1 MTATALRAA
10 TAIALAFG
18 AAAASAQTL
27 TPFRFGTNWVAQA
40 EHGGFYQSMV
50 DGTYAA
56 CGLDVSIVPGGPQV
70 NNRALMIA
78 GRLEGFMGGNTMEA
92 FDAVKEE
99 IPILIVAA
107 SFQKEPQVL
116 LTHPGVAKE
125 FTDLKS
131 LTLLIGDAGY
141 ASYYQW
147 MISKFGFSGDQR
159 RPYTFNVAPFIADK
173 NTGQQGYVTSEPF
186 AIEREGG
193 FKPDVWVLADLGFET
208 YSTTIEVKRATV
220 ETMPEAVQCF
230 VDGTALGWVNF
241 LYGDN
246 AAALAKIKE
255 DNPDMSDDQLA
266 FSIAAMKEYGI
277 VDSGDALTMGIGA
290 MNPERMKRFYDEMV
304 ASGVMPAGI
313 AIEKAYTTEF
323 VNKGVGIDRKK
334 ELLGVEPVA
343 VEVPAYL
350 ADAVRAYVATLS
362 R

>member
-1 MTATALRAA
+1 MLKTAASAA
-10 TAIALAFG
+10 ALALI
-18 AAAASAQTL
+18 AAAASAQN
-27 TPFRFGTNWVAQA
+27 TPWRFGTNWVAQA

-56 CGLDVSIVPGGPQV
+56 CGLDVTIVPGGPQV

-92 FDAVKEE
+92 FDAVRED
-99 IPILIVAA
+99 IPIMIVAA
-107 SFQKEPQVL
+107 AFQKEPQVI

-125 FTDLKS
+125 FTDLKDMK
-131 LTLLIGDAGY
+131 LLIGDAGY

-147 MISKFGFSGDQR
+147 MISKFGFTADQR
-159 RPYTFNVAPFIADK
+159 RPYTFNAAPFIADM
-173 NTGQQGYVTSEPF
+173 NSGQQGYVTSEPF

-208 YSTTIEVKRATV
+208 YSTTIELKRETV
-220 ETMPEAVQCF
+220 ETMPEAVKCF

-246 AAALAKIKE
+246 AAAIARIQA
-255 DNPDMSDDQLA
+255 DNPDMSDEQIA
-266 FSIAAMKEYGI
+266 FSINALKEYGI

-290 MNPERMKRFYDEMV
+290 MNAERMARFYAEMV
-304 ASGVMPAGI
+304 SAGVLPAGI
-313 AIEKAYTTEF
+313 DIERAYSLDF
-323 VNKGVGIDRKK
+323 VNKGVGVDRKK

-350 ADAVRAYVATLS
+350 ADAVRAYVATLT

>member
-1 MTATALRAA
+1 MHHPALRAA
-10 TAIALAFG
+10 VAATLALG
-18 AAAASAQTL
+18 AAAAAAQTL

-78 GRLEGFMGGNTMEA
+78 GRLEAFMGGNTMEA
-92 FDAVKEE
+92 FDAVKEG

-116 LTHPGVAKE
+116 MTHPGVASTFE
-125 FTDLKS
+125 DLKN

-147 MISKFGFSGDQR
+147 MISKFGFSADQR
-159 RPYTFNVAPFIADK
+159 RPYTFNTAPFIADK
-173 NTGQQGYVTSEPF
+173 NSGQQGYVTSEPF
-186 AIEREGG
+186 AIQREGG
-193 FKPDVWVLADLGFET
+193 FEPDVWVLADLGFET
-208 YSTTIEVKRATV
+208 YSTTIEMKRETV
-220 ETMPEAVQCF
+220 ERMPQAVQCF
-230 VDGTALGWVNF
+230 VDGTAIGWYNF

-246 AAALAKIKE
+246 AAALERIKL

-266 FSIAAMKEYGI
+266 FSIEAMKKYGI

-290 MNPERMKRFYDEMV
+290 MNPERMRRFYEEMV
-304 ASGVMPAGI
+304 ASGVMPEGI
-313 AIEKAYTTEF
+313 DIEQAYTLQF
-323 VNKGVGIDRKK
+323 VNKGVGLDLRKQ
-334 ELLGVEPVA
+334 LLGQ
-343 VEVPAYL
+343 
-350 ADAVRAYVATLS
+350 
-362 R
+362 

>member
-1 MTATALRAA
+1 MRGAGRADGETTMTTAALRAA
-10 TAIALAFG
+10 TALALTLAAG
-18 AAAASAQTL
+18 AAAAQTL

-50 DGTYAA
+50 DGTYAE
-56 CGLDVSIVPGGPQV
+56 CGLDVTIVPGGPQV

-99 IPILIVAA
+99 IPILIVSA

-116 LTHPGVAKE
+116 MTHPGVASSFE
-125 FTDLKS
+125 DLKD

-147 MISKFGFSGDQR
+147 MISKFGFTPEQR
-159 RPYTFNVAPFIADK
+159 RPYTFNAAPFLADT
-173 NTGQQGYVTSEPF
+173 NAGQQGYVTSEPF

-208 YSTTIEVKRATV
+208 YSTTIEVKRETV

-230 VDGTALGWVNF
+230 VDGTAIGWVNF

-246 AAALAKIKE
+246 AAALARIQE
-255 DNPDMSDDQLA
+255 DNPDMSDEQLA

-290 MNPERMKRFYDEMV
+290 MNPERMRRFYEEMV
-304 ASGVMPAGI
+304 ASGVMPDGI
-313 AIEKAYTTEF
+313 DIEQAYTTQF
-323 VNKGVGIDRKK
+323 VNKGVGLDLKK
-334 ELLGVEPVA
+334 QLLGQ
-343 VEVPAYL
+343 
-350 ADAVRAYVATLS
+350 
-362 R
+362 